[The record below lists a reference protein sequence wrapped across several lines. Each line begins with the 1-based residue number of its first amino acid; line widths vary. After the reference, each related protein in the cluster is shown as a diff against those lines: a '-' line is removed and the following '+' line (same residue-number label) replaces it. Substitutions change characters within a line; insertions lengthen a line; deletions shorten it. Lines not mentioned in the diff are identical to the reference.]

1 MKREL
6 GIARCGLAC
15 CLCSENDHCSGCS
28 SNDCPDKDWCE
39 NRKCSIEKQYAHCY
53 DCKSTCRKGLLSKIK
68 PYGFTVFVKRYGEA
82 ERRSFWTALQG
93 TKKRVLSIIAKGSA
107 ATMTPSTM
115 WSSCSALS
123 RQERDDFGF
132 IESTAQI
139 LRRDQQR
146 ILTFRSMQQSP
157 WIRMPLCLL
166 RRPCRCFRGNARR
179 RHTSRPVQPE
189 FPVCRCRNGR

>member
-1 MKREL
+1 MRRFFFSSDFCRLIAQKAAVIVFLVTVCYNETNRDLRRFGMKREL
-6 GIARCGLAC
+6 GIARCGRAC

-115 WSSCSALS
+115 
-123 RQERDDFGF
+123 
-132 IESTAQI
+132 
-139 LRRDQQR
+139 
-146 ILTFRSMQQSP
+146 
-157 WIRMPLCLL
+157 
-166 RRPCRCFRGNARR
+166 
-179 RHTSRPVQPE
+179 
-189 FPVCRCRNGR
+189 